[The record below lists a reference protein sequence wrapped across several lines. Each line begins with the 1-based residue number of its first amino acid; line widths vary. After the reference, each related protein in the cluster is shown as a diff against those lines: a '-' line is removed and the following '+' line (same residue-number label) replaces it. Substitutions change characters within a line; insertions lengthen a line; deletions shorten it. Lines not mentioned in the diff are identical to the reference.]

1 VFGNISEFHRA
12 VHLITERVSF
22 DQDTTVQVFEAT
34 IRVLGG
40 LLSAHLLLNDP
51 HVFPSA
57 RLPGYD
63 NELLD
68 LAADLA
74 VRLSGAFDGTATG
87 LPHPRINLR
96 HGVQPDM
103 EKIHE
108 TCLAG
113 AGSLLLEL
121 GLISHLTG
129 DPMYGK
135 MAQKSVL
142 NLWERRNEKT
152 GLLGNTIDIRTGVW

>member
-1 VFGNISEFHRA
+1 TPPSKSSRRPSRA
-12 VHLITERVSF
+12 R
-22 DQDTTVQVFEAT
+22 
-34 IRVLGG
+34 G

-74 VRLSGAFDGTATG
+74 VRLSGAFDGTATASSSS
-87 LPHPRINLR
+87 RINLR

-142 NLWERRNEKT
+142 NLWERRNGET
-152 GLLGNTIDIRTGVW
+152 GLLGNTIDIRTGCGWITRLVWVLEWILSMSISSK